1 MGAPEYHP
9 SPSHTPPMANS
20 SWSSIARKNTQN
32 LIDSDWRPAS
42 ARCQCP
48 LSVRPAFSSDIDE
61 SSAIDLDR
69 VLFYAHKYDSFPK
82 AHADFDAVKDQWTPE
97 LFGAM
102 IGRIDSARCTKLDHA
117 VREFHQQIRNNG
129 LWQCWIDQVCDFPH
143 FENLLLDELAHV
155 LENLSPRYLK
165 DVKIE
170 HLLKIFEA
178 KTSTIHG
185 KKRKLKRQ
193 ITKWIETQSEDV
205 LNEKYEEVNTLK
217 WLLQRVIEQ
226 KDKEQEER
234 TRNKNAYQYNWRQ
247 KAAMYGGN
255 LSSASSTSSGCN
267 SSRTASPAQPT
278 QHFAGNIS
286 SRDVW
291 PELRKAF
298 ESGPNGISIGA

>member
-1 MGAPEYHP
+1 MG
-9 SPSHTPPMANS
+9 
-20 SWSSIARKNTQN
+20 
-32 LIDSDWRPAS
+32 
-42 ARCQCP
+42 
-48 LSVRPAFSSDIDE
+48 
-61 SSAIDLDR
+61 
-69 VLFYAHKYDSFPK
+69 
-82 AHADFDAVKDQWTPE
+82 
-97 LFGAM
+97 
-102 IGRIDSARCTKLDHA
+102 
-117 VREFHQQIRNNG
+117 
-129 LWQCWIDQVCDFPH
+129 
-143 FENLLLDELAHV
+143 
-155 LENLSPRYLK
+155 
-165 DVKIE
+165 KIE

-255 LSSASSTSSGCN
+255 LSSGCN

-278 QHFAGNIS
+278 QSFAGNIS

-291 PELRKAF
+291 PE
-298 ESGPNGISIGA
+298 